1 MSALLH
7 CRVDVQT
14 IVGVLAAAAS
24 LVAGLVAS
32 PDARAADM
40 TKTLRV
46 AFSTAENG
54 FDPQAAYDSYSF
66 YVIGGIFDPLYVYDY
81 FARPAR
87 MVPNTAAALPE
98 VTDQGRT
105 YTIKVRP
112 GIRFANDMAF
122 KGKPRELVAEDYVYS
137 LKRIFDPKVRSYWL
151 YLFEGN
157 LVGLD
162 EPLAAARKGAAWDYD
177 AVLEGLR
184 TLDKYTLQI
193 KFRRPNYGFEWW
205 LASNQFSAVAREVVD
220 AYKDASNRVMENP
233 VGTGAYRLK
242 QWTRGQR
249 IVLEANPDYRD
260 VTFPVPGQ
268 GSEPGDAAIAKGL
281 TGKKLPLAG
290 NVDISIME
298 EAQPRLLSFDS
309 GRLDYIALPATL
321 SANVL
326 DGAILKPEYAK
337 RGITLHRQVSPSVSF
352 FYFNL
357 DNALVGGYTPEKLA
371 LRRAISMG
379 YDRGAAI
386 TNLLHGQAVPADQP
400 VPPALFG
407 HDPKYVA
414 PYGYDPRAARALLD
428 KFGYK
433 DRDGD
438 GYRELPDGQP
448 LTLVLASTPDNA
460 ARASDEL
467 WKRNMDAIGLRIT
480 FLKNKW
486 PELNKMS
493 EAGQLMMW
501 GLAWV
506 STVPDGSDYYS
517 YFDSKNIGMSND
529 ARMRLPAFDALY
541 AKSRL
546 QPHSPQRTKLFD
558 EMTDMLYAYTPWVF
572 TYYQYENDLSQ
583 PWLKGYKRHP
593 FVQHQWRYYDV
604 EPRPH

>member
-1 MSALLH
+1 MRLGPLGAFAVAVAL
-7 CRVDVQT
+7 
-14 IVGVLAAAAS
+14 A
-24 LVAGLVAS
+24 VAL
-32 PDARAADM
+32 PARAADM
-40 TKTLRV
+40 AKTLRI
-46 AFSTAENG
+46 AFSIAETG
-54 FDPQAAYDSYSF
+54 FDPQAAFDSYSF

-87 MVPNTAAALPE
+87 MIPNTAAALPE

-112 GIRFANDMAF
+112 GIRFASDPAF
-122 KGKPRELVAEDYVYS
+122 MGKARELTAEDYVYS
-137 LKRIFDPKVRSYWL
+137 FKRIFDPKVRSYWL

-162 EPLAAARKGAAWDYD
+162 LPLAAARKSGTWDYD
-177 AVLEGLR
+177 AELEGLR
-184 TLDKYTLQI
+184 ALDRFTLQI
-193 KFRRPNYGFEWW
+193 KFRRPNFGFEWW
-205 LASNQFSAVAREVVD
+205 LTTNQFSAVAREVVD

-249 IVLEANPDYRD
+249 ILLEANPDYRE
-260 VTFPVPGQ
+260 VTFPAPGP
-268 GSEPGDAAIAKGL
+268 GSAPEDAAIAQGL
-281 TGKKLPLAG
+281 TGKRLPLVG
-290 NVDISIME
+290 NVDIGIIE

-309 GRLDYIALPATL
+309 GRLDYVTLPATL

-326 DGAILKPEYAK
+326 DGSKLKPDYAK
-337 RGITLHRQVSPSVSF
+337 RGIALHRQVSPSVSF

-357 DNALVGGYTPEKLA
+357 DNPVVGGYTPEKIA

-379 YDRGAAI
+379 YDRDKAI
-386 TNLLHGQAVPADQP
+386 SSLLDGQAVQATQP
-400 VPPALFG
+400 VPPALYG
-407 HDPKYVA
+407 HDPKYVP

-438 GYRELPDGQP
+438 GYRELPDGKP
-448 LTLVLASTPDNA
+448 LGLVLASTPDNA
-460 ARASDEL
+460 SRSSDEL
-467 WKRNMDAIGLRIT
+467 WKSNMDAIGVRIT

-501 GLAWV
+501 GLAWI
-506 STVPDGSDYYS
+506 SSVPDGSDYYS

-541 AKSRL
+541 AKSRDL
-546 QPHSPQRTKLFD
+546 PHGPARTRLFD
-558 EMTDMLYAYTPWVF
+558 EMNDMIFGYAPWILTSYAY
-572 TYYQYENDLSQ
+572 ENSLTQ
-583 PWLKGYKRHP
+583 PWLKGFKQHP

>member
-1 MSALLH
+1 MTWLDASPGL
-7 CRVDVQT
+7 R
-14 IVGVLAAAAS
+14 AAVRR
-24 LVAGLVAS
+24 VAG
-32 PDARAADM
+32 DARADM

-46 AFSTAENG
+46 AFPIAENG

-81 FARPAR
+81 FARPVR

-112 GIRFANDMAF
+112 GIRFAADPAF
-122 KGKPRELVAEDYVYS
+122 KGKPRELTAEDYVYS

-162 EPLAAARKGAAWDYD
+162 EPLAAARKSGTWDYD
-177 AVLEGLR
+177 AELEGLR
-184 TLDKYTLQI
+184 TLDRYTLQI
-193 KFRRPNYGFEWW
+193 KFRRPNFGFEWW
-205 LASNQFSAVAREVVD
+205 LATNQFSAVAREVVD

-249 IVLEANPDYRD
+249 ILLEANPDYRE
-260 VTFPVPGQ
+260 VMYPAPGP
-268 GSEPGDAAIAKGL
+268 GSDARRCGDRARPRRARSFRSSATSTSRSSKRRSRGSCR
-281 TGKKLPLAG
+281 
-290 NVDISIME
+290 SIRG
-298 EAQPRLLSFDS
+298 Q
-309 GRLDYIALPATL
+309 LDYVALPATL
-321 SANVL
+321 
-326 DGAILKPEYAK
+326 
-337 RGITLHRQVSPSVSF
+337 
-352 FYFNL
+352 
-357 DNALVGGYTPEKLA
+357 VGQRA
-371 LRRAISMG
+371 RR
-379 YDRGAAI
+379 RGAEARI
-386 TNLLHGQAVPADQP
+386 REARHHAASPCFAVGLVLLFQPRPSAGRRLHPGKARAAARDQHGLRPRRRRSRACCTARRVPAAQP

-438 GYRELPDGQP
+438 GYRELPDGKP

-501 GLAWV
+501 GLAWIC
-506 STVPDGSDYYS
+506 SVPDGSDYYS

-541 AKSRL
+541 ASRA
-546 QPHSPQRTKLFD
+546 SCRTARSGRSSS
-558 EMTDMLYAYTPWVF
+558 T
-572 TYYQYENDLSQ
+572 
-583 PWLKGYKRHP
+583 R
-593 FVQHQWRYYDV
+593 
-604 EPRPH
+604 